1 MSTTTVRLPADLK
14 ARVARVAKR
23 AGTTTHAFI
32 LQAIA
37 EKAEQD
43 ERRDDFHADAERR
56 YAEIAASGKTVPWSE
71 VRRFL
76 EQRIS
81 GKRAVRP
88 IAKKPA
94 SRT

>member
-23 AGTTTHAFI
+23 AGTTTHGFI

-37 EKAEQD
+37 EKTEQD
-43 ERRDDFHADAERR
+43 ERRGDFHADAERR
-56 YAEIAASGKTVPWSE
+56 YADVAASGKTVPWKE

-76 EQRIS
+76 EQRVA

-88 IAKKPA
+88 AARKLA
-94 SRT
+94 L